1 MTNYYGSQVS
11 RLIEEFAKLP
21 GVGAKSAQRMAFY
34 VLKSPQERAE
44 ALSSAILTA
53 RSTAKYCKYCQ
64 NLTDEEVCFVCA
76 GDNRDPQTVMVV
88 ESPQD
93 MAAYEKTKEYSG
105 LYHVLHGAIS
115 PMDGIGPS
123 ELRIKEL
130 LHRLD
135 TDPPITEVILATNP
149 NIEGEATAIYLS
161 KLLKPLGVRTT
172 RIAHGVPVGG
182 DLEHV
187 DSVTLM
193 RALQGRQE
201 L

>member
-34 VLKSPQERAE
+34 VLKSPQERAL
-44 ALSSAILTA
+44 ALSSAILAA
-53 RSTAKYCKYCQ
+53 RNTAKYCKFCQ
-64 NLTDEEVCFVCA
+64 NLTDEEICYICKN
-76 GDNRDPQTVMVV
+76 DDRDSRMIMVV

-93 MAAYEKTKEYSG
+93 MAAYEKTKEYRG

-115 PMDGIGPS
+115 PMDGIGPN

-130 LHRLD
+130 LSRLSSESL
-135 TDPPITEVILATNP
+135 ITEIILATNP
-149 NIEGEATAIYLS
+149 NIEGEATAMYLS

-187 DSVTLM
+187 DSVTLL
-193 RALQGRQE
+193 RALHGRQE